1 MKIVQAESGTSFEE
15 EVQTGK
21 RFEFGKNWA
30 AFLSTLDDDRIR
42 IAENSL
48 KEMLAVTDLTGKTF
62 LDAGSGSG
70 LFSLSARRL
79 GARVTSF
86 DYDPSSVACATELR
100 SRYFPEDSDWDV
112 KQGSVLDKAFLSSL
126 GEFDVVY
133 SWGVLH
139 HTGSMWEA
147 LDNAG
152 SLVKQNGSLF
162 ISIYNDQGMV
172 SKLWWKVKK
181 VYCSAFIGKLLV
193 CSLFFPYF
201 FLRTLLLS
209 IVTRENSFAS
219 YKKNRGMSIV
229 YDWYDWLGGFPFEVA
244 KPEELFHF
252 YKARGFRLENLVTSN
267 RLGTNQLVFI
277 RDRRQASPTPD
288 SNA

>member
-1 MKIVQAESGTSFEE
+1 MNIVQAEPSPLFDE
-15 EVQTGK
+15 EVRKGE

-30 AFLSTLDDDRIR
+30 AFLSTLNNERISV
-42 IAENSL
+42 AENSL
-48 KEMLAVTDLTGKTF
+48 KEMLGVEDLRGKTF

-79 GARVTSF
+79 GAQVTSF
-86 DYDPSSVACATELR
+86 DYDPSSVACTTELR
-100 SRYFPEDSDWDV
+100 SRYFPDDSDWTV
-112 KQGSVLDKAFLSSL
+112 KQGSVLDKDFLRSL
-126 GEFDVVY
+126 GEFDIVY

-147 LDNAG
+147 LENAG
-152 SLVKQNGSLF
+152 NLVKPEGLLF
-162 ISIYNDQGMV
+162 IAIYNDQGMV

-181 VYCSAFIGKLLV
+181 AYCSSFIGKILV

-201 FLRTLLLS
+201 FLRTLMLS

-252 YKARGFRLENLVTSN
+252 YKARGFRLENLITSN
-267 RLGTNQLVFI
+267 RLGTNQLIFI
-277 RDRRQASPTPD
+277 KLAQDPA
-288 SNA
+288 

>member
-1 MKIVQAESGTSFEE
+1 MKIVQAEPGTSFDE

-30 AFLSTLDDDRIR
+30 AFLSTLDDDRIH

-79 GARVTSF
+79 GARVVSF
-86 DYDPSSVACATELR
+86 DYDPSSVACAAELR
-100 SRYFPEDSDWDV
+100 SRYSPDDSEWDV
-112 KQGSVLDKAFLSSL
+112 KQGSVLDKSFLGSL

-152 SLVKQNGSLF
+152 SLVKRDGSLF
-162 ISIYNDQGMV
+162 ISIYNDQGKI
-172 SKLWWKVKK
+172 SKMWWKIKK
-181 VYCSAFIGKLLV
+181 LYCSSVIGKLLV
-193 CSLFFPYF
+193 CSIFFPYF
-201 FLRTLLLS
+201 FLRAIMVSVITG
-209 IVTRENSFAS
+209 ENTFAT
-219 YKKNRGMSIV
+219 YKKNRGMSVIH
-229 YDWYDWLGGFPFEVA
+229 DWYDWLGGFPFEVA
-244 KPEELFHF
+244 SVEEIFHF
-252 YKARGFRLENLVTSN
+252 YTAKGFRLSNIVTTNS
-267 RLGTNQLVFI
+267 LGTNQFVFI
-277 RDRRQASPTPD
+277 KD
-288 SNA
+288 

>member
-1 MKIVQAESGTSFEE
+1 MKIVQAEPGTSFDE

-79 GARVTSF
+79 GARVVSF

-100 SRYFPEDSDWDV
+100 SRYFPDDNDWDV
-112 KQGSVLDKAFLSSL
+112 KQGSVLDKSFLGSL

-152 SLVKQNGSLF
+152 SLVKQDGSLF
-162 ISIYNDQGMV
+162 ISIYNDQGKI
-172 SKLWWKVKK
+172 SKMWWKIKK
-181 VYCSAFIGKLLV
+181 LYCSSVIGKLLV
-193 CSLFFPYF
+193 CSIFFPYF
-201 FLRTLLLS
+201 FLRAIMVSLITG
-209 IVTRENSFAS
+209 ENTFAT
-219 YKKNRGMSIV
+219 YKKNRGMSVIH
-229 YDWYDWLGGFPFEVA
+229 DWYDWLGGFPFEVA
-244 KPEELFHF
+244 SVEEIFHF
-252 YKARGFRLENLVTSN
+252 YTAKGFRLSN
-267 RLGTNQLVFI
+267 IITTNSLGTNQFVFI
-277 RDRRQASPTPD
+277 KE
-288 SNA
+288 